1 MLENEKGVKMKLK
14 EARENAHLTMEEV
27 AAQLGITRQTYSKME
42 SSPDTIEIG
51 EARKLAEILNI
62 KVDDIFFATNYS

>member
-1 MLENEKGVKMKLK
+1 MKLK

-27 AAQLGITRQTYSKME
+27 AAQMGITRQTYSKME

-62 KVDDIFFATNYS
+62 KVDDIFFASNYS